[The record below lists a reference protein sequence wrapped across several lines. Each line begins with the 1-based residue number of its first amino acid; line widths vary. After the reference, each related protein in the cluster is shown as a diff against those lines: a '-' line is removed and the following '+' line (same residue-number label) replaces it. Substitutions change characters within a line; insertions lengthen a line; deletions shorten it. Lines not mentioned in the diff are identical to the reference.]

1 MDKVKKTSWEKITSL
16 LQQLYTA
23 EQQIQEQHVTIQSST
38 YTLVSLFHAQ
48 FRQLIDREDIIDS
61 IQQLDFET
69 PQLFNMGRNLQS
81 EFAFTSNHKYIL
93 KVVSGTQY
101 RYFKNTFHQYYF
113 KIIANKNCLLARTF
127 GIYKLEDRENK
138 SYFVLMENLFYEH
151 KLQNSQIISI
161 YDLKGAQSSRI
172 TKNFDEQFHQQ
183 QELLK
188 TKAQTIPLLKGKDED
203 FKKIRFFQDFSNEK
217 KLDIMNSIKQE
228 SDILAEAN
236 TMDYSLMIIT
246 GHINQCQQG
255 NRLIKLSNN
264 VGTIIGIIDYY
275 QEYNSTKKL
284 ENKFKTWFGM
294 HKPDQ
299 QISCVDS
306 DTYRKRF
313 QIYFQQF
320 LQD

>member
-1 MDKVKKTSWEKITSL
+1 MDKLKKTSWEKIISL
-16 LQQLYTA
+16 LQQLYSIG
-23 EQQIQEQHVTIQSST
+23 QQIQEYHITLQSSV
-38 YTLVSLFHAQ
+38 YTLVSLFHSQ
-48 FRQLIDREDIIDS
+48 FGQFIDREDIIDS

-69 PQLFNMGRNLQS
+69 PQLYNMGRNLQS
-81 EFAFTSNHKYIL
+81 EFAFTFNQKYIL

-101 RYFKNTFHQYYF
+101 RYFKNIFHQYYF
-113 KIIANKNCLLARTF
+113 KIIANKNCLLAKTF
-127 GIYKLEDRENK
+127 GIYKLKDRDNN

-151 KLQNSQIISI
+151 KVQNSQIISI

-172 TKNFDEQFHQQ
+172 TKNFYEQFQQ
-183 QELLK
+183 QQLLMQNN
-188 TKAQTIPLLKGKDED
+188 AQTIPLLKGKDED
-203 FKKIRFFQDFSNEK
+203 FKKIRFFEDFSIDK
-217 KLDIMNSIKQE
+217 KLDLMNQIKQE

-246 GHINQCQQG
+246 GHINQCLQG
-255 NRLIKLSNN
+255 KRLFKLNNN
-264 VGTIIGIIDYY
+264 VGIIIGIIDYY

>member
-16 LQQLYTA
+16 LQQLYSV

-38 YTLVSLFHAQ
+38 QLLVSLFHAQ

-61 IQQLDFET
+61 LLQLDFET

-81 EFAFTSNHKYIL
+81 EFAFTLNHKYIL

-172 TKNFDEQFHQQ
+172 TKNFDEQFQQ
-183 QELLK
+183 QQQLLQ

-217 KLDIMNSIKQE
+217 KLDLMNQIKQE

-246 GHINQCQQG
+246 GYINQCQQG